1 MKLLLA
7 GYMGSG
13 KSVIGKLLAEKL
25 AISHYDLDQEIEK
38 VAKSSIKNIFS
49 SKGELYFRKLER
61 EVLIQILDQNTSFVL
76 SLGGGTPCYYE
87 NYKLFQTPEITSVYL
102 KATVETLANRLEY
115 QKNNRPLIADLS
127 QEALKDYIAKHLFDR
142 NFYYHQ
148 MQYTYNIDSKSIS
161 EIVAALIFKYQ
172 LKVT

>member
-38 VAKSSIKNIFS
+38 IAKSSIKNIFS
-49 SKGELYFRKLER
+49 TKGELFFRKLER
-61 EVLIQILDQNTSFVL
+61 EVLIQILSQNTPFVL
-76 SLGGGTPCYYE
+76 SLGGGTPCYFD
-87 NYKLFQTPEITSVYL
+87 NYKLFQTPEITSIYL
-102 KATVETLANRLEY
+102 KATVETLANRLEH
-115 QKNNRPLIADLS
+115 QKNKRPLIADLS
-127 QEALKDYIAKHLFDR
+127 HEALHDYIAKHLFDR

-148 MQYTYNIDSKSIS
+148 MQFSFNVDHKTIN
-161 EIVAALIFKYQ
+161 EIVPELIQKYQ
-172 LKVT
+172 LK

>member
-13 KSVIGKLLAEKL
+13 KSIIGKLLAEKL

-49 SKGELYFRKLER
+49 TKGELYFRKLER
-61 EVLIQILDQNTSFVL
+61 QVLIQILNQNTPFVL
-76 SLGGGTPCYYE
+76 SLGGGTPCYFD
-87 NYKLFQTPEITSVYL
+87 NYKLFQTPEITSIYL
-102 KATVETLANRLEY
+102 KASVETLANRLKH
-115 QKNNRPLIADLS
+115 QKNQRPLIADLS
-127 QEALKDYIAKHLFDR
+127 QEALQDYIAKHLFDR

-148 MQYTYNIDSKSIS
+148 MQYTYTVDTKSIP
-161 EIVAALIFKYQ
+161 EIVSELILY
-172 LKVT
+172 V